1 MKKYIITEYKDLINI
16 RKMEFYYI
24 LLKYI
29 LKCDIYIY
37 KIPFLLETRNK
48 IKKLIRDNLVIFY
61 DSIKNI
67 KEFREKEIVEY
78 VLGVFIQYNWYLNQ
92 SIKEKERKSMSNSQ
106 FSSFQ
111 SNPMERQSAQSKNEL
126 YNDNNKS
133 ISSRGV
139 FSGGS
144 YLREKAENSGRSLE
158 SYEDLKT
165 EYELLKEK
173 LQNQNDVAFSILEN
187 SEFNLNVNKENKDL
201 IKYSEIN
208 INEKKYNISEIKK
221 ITSNNKIVNNNY
233 QKLISFLDEIE
244 KKIVNDCPHN
254 REFNIK
260 IKFTTEKVYESNF
273 IINCQYK
280 LEMSGEDT
288 LYFKDSNILAIG
300 FSDGFQYL
308 IDELKNRD

>member
-37 KIPFLLETRNK
+37 KIPFLLETRNN

-111 SNPMERQSAQSKNEL
+111 SNPMERQSESKNEL
-126 YNDNNKS
+126 NNYNNNS

-139 FSGGS
+139 FSGES
-144 YLREKAENSGRSLE
+144 YIREKAENSGRSLE

-165 EYELLKEK
+165 EYELLKENF
-173 LQNQNDVAFSILEN
+173 QNKNEVAFSILEN

-201 IKYSEIN
+201 INYSEIN

-221 ITSNNKIVNNNY
+221 ITSKNKIVNNNY

-244 KKIVNDCPHN
+244 KK
-254 REFNIK
+254 
-260 IKFTTEKVYESNF
+260 
-273 IINCQYK
+273 
-280 LEMSGEDT
+280 
-288 LYFKDSNILAIG
+288 
-300 FSDGFQYL
+300 
-308 IDELKNRD
+308 